1 MSTEDHS
8 PSLTKKSEL
17 EEGEIP
23 EQPVKK
29 NDKLSS
35 LEDNML
41 LPKKADE
48 YVFPLDTDS
57 MRLSAR
63 PFGPCEPGEKII
75 SPSAKD
81 RRPHELFRVAIT
93 ENKYSKL
100 KTKTESFMSKLHHKK
115 PILEF
120 MDTYFM
126 QYIDF
131 IVDIINSIVENKGKY
146 CSFFLINSMV
156 FYHEIKMSNPTE
168 AYKYIRRYIRM
179 RVDICMEKDNGYGK
193 LPNQNRKFI
202 KENDLDAKDF
212 PIFTN
217 YLESTHGCIFV
228 DKEGRQRTELCKSLK
243 THHSRERERSPVA
256 YRGRERE
263 RSPVNYREKEN
274 PSRDRSWSRERIR
287 RRYDEP
293 EKEKESTIIK
303 MLMDQNEKLM
313 KMVSQGQGQT
323 QAQHAPLPLP
333 PFVLPPPPIHYQ
345 HRPPVPYFQPPPQ
358 HLMLPPPSYPPH
370 FMPTAHPPTLY
381 QQGPPKE
388 LPKDP
393 RLFTMPYRDRE

>member
-8 PSLTKKSEL
+8 PSLTKKSEPVL
-17 EEGEIP
+17 EEGEIT

-41 LPKKADE
+41 LSKKVDE
-48 YVFPLDTDS
+48 YVFPLE
-57 MRLSAR
+57 
-63 PFGPCEPGEKII
+63 EPGKKII
-75 SPSAKD
+75 SPSA
-81 RRPHELFRVAIT
+81 RGQQPHELFKVAMT

-131 IVDIINSIVENKGKY
+131 IVDIINSIVENKGIY

-168 AYKYIRRYIRM
+168 AYKYIRRYIRR

-193 LPNQNRKFI
+193 LPNQNKKFL
-202 KENDLDAKDF
+202 KENDLDVKDF

-228 DKEGRQRTELCKSLK
+228 DKEGRQRTELCKSLN
-243 THHSRERERSPVA
+243 TYRGRERERSPVA
-256 YRGRERE
+256 YRGRERK

-274 PSRDRSWSRERIR
+274 PCRDRSWSRERIR

-313 KMVSQGQGQT
+313 KMVSQGQGHVQ
-323 QAQHAPLPLP
+323 QHVSP
-333 PFVLPPPPIHYQ
+333 PFVLPPPPPIHYQ
-345 HRPPVPYFQPPPQ
+345 NRPPVPYYPPPPPLNMMLQPPPLHQ
-358 HLMLPPPSYPPH
+358 HYLPP
-370 FMPTAHPPTLY
+370 TQY
-381 QQGPPKE
+381 QQAPPRE
-388 LPKDP
+388 PPKDP
-393 RLFTMPYRDRE
+393 RLFSMPYRDRE